1 MADRNIKKRL
11 HRVARAATFALAV
24 ISLSVTAVHPAHAA
38 EDGKTK
44 VNVGVT
50 ELTDRNISF
59 EVPLYY
65 VMSVTQ
71 ERGGTA
77 KVTCPDQGA
86 YSITNT
92 SKGTQSV
99 AVTQVGVQ
107 GVTGGEWSLV
117 ESTSLG
123 SSATDKNIRMTVG
136 GIELPSLTKASQT
149 KHYKATD
156 LGGDNT
162 FHKNG
167 KYVEMKPYSAAK
179 PQDSTIIIPVTAE
192 VSASYQVQANT
203 KPVAQFR
210 LLYTVSPLDKDGN
223 VLRAE

>member
-24 ISLSVTAVHPAHAA
+24 ISLSAAAVRPAHAA
-38 EDGKTK
+38 EDGKTR

-50 ELTDRNISF
+50 ELTDKNISF

-65 VMSVTQ
+65 VVSVTQ

-77 KVTCPDQGA
+77 KVTCPDQNA

-117 ESTSLG
+117 EGTSLG

-136 GIELPSLTKASQT
+136 GIELPSLTKGSQT

-156 LGGDNT
+156 LNDNT

-167 KYVEMKPYSAAK
+167 KYMPMKPYNAAA
-179 PQDSTIIIPVTAE
+179 PQDSTITIPVTAE
-192 VSASYQVQANT
+192 VSTSYQVQADT
-203 KPVAQFR
+203 KPVAQFK
-210 LLYTVSPLDKDGN
+210 LLYTVSPLDNNGN